1 MEDYSVDEIIQDMDF
16 SKNQFQTLK
25 NGLMLTNWEIS
36 VLDKYH
42 ISYQNCHTLKE
53 LLFEIE
59 EVLSEVDR
67 GEDLDGVS
75 QSISERDYYQN
86 TPF

>member
-1 MEDYSVDEIIQDMDF
+1 MEEYSVDEIIQDMDF

-36 VLDKYH
+36 VLDKYD

-59 EVLSEVDR
+59 EVLSEVDQ
-67 GEDLDGVS
+67 GDDLDGVS